1 MRIPIPDIVQSTDAG
16 ESWKSI
22 LIDSK
27 STGKKQSLVKF
38 SSNSNLVVADGT
50 LYGIA
55 DEEENLRIYRL
66 PTDANVFVPIQ
77 GIPAFYKEMLSTE
90 LWKSVA
96 EVKLSLPDE
105 ARMDPNLVKALR
117 GTVTQ
122 AITGGFAI
130 SNGTFYVEYQ
140 RVLFKWKPGYSE
152 WKNTGL
158 IDLDEQS
165 RPTSWRRGFRL
176 AASGEAVYVGKRDGT
191 LFQSLD
197 AGESWKD
204 ITSSLPL
211 HFTCFKEIVFAGS
224 TVYIATDEGVLASQ
238 NGEHWRVLTTE
249 TGVRPVIDRL
259 TAHYTNVYGA
269 GECRCLSFR

>member
-1 MRIPIPDIVQSTDAG
+1 MAFNNQLYAYTYPDIVQSTDAG

-66 PTDANVFVPIQ
+66 PTNANVFVPIQ

-96 EVKLSLPDE
+96 EAKLSLPDE
-105 ARMDPNLVKALR
+105 TRMDPNLVKALR

-122 AITGGFAI
+122 AITGGFAT

-140 RVLFKWKPGYSE
+140 RVLFKWKPGDSE
-152 WKNTGL
+152 WINTGL
-158 IDLDEQS
+158 IDLAEQS
-165 RPTSWRRGFRL
+165 RPHVLEKRVHVGCLRGGYLCGKTGWQVVFNRL
-176 AASGEAVYVGKRDGT
+176 MRVPVGK
-191 LFQSLD
+191 
-197 AGESWKD
+197 
-204 ITSSLPL
+204 TS
-211 HFTCFKEIVFAGS
+211 H
-224 TVYIATDEGVLASQ
+224 Q
-238 NGEHWRVLTTE
+238 
-249 TGVRPVIDRL
+249 
-259 TAHYTNVYGA
+259 
-269 GECRCLSFR
+269 SFRSALPASKR

>member
-1 MRIPIPDIVQSTDAG
+1 MAFNNRLYAHTYPDIVQSTDAG

-27 STGKKQSLVKF
+27 STGKKQSRVKF

-66 PTDANVFVPIQ
+66 STDANVFAPVQ

-96 EVKLSLPDE
+96 EAKLSLPDE
-105 ARMDPNLVKALR
+105 TRMDPNSVKALR
-117 GTVTQ
+117 GIVTQ

-140 RVLFKWKPGYSE
+140 RVLFKWKPGDSG
-152 WKNTGL
+152 WTNTGL
-158 IDLDEQS
+158 IDLTEQS
-165 RPTSWRRGFRL
+165 RPTSWRRGVQVGCF
-176 AASGEAVYVGKRDGT
+176 SGDSLRGENGMVGCFNHLMRGT
-191 LFQSLD
+191 VGQ
-197 AGESWKD
+197 
-204 ITSSLPL
+204 TSHP
-211 HFTCFKEIVFAGS
+211 
-224 TVYIATDEGVLASQ
+224 
-238 NGEHWRVLTTE
+238 
-249 TGVRPVIDRL
+249 
-259 TAHYTNVYGA
+259 
-269 GECRCLSFR
+269 SFRSALPASKR